1 VTSLREIAPAK
12 INVCLFVGPRRDS
25 DGRHEL
31 VTVFQGV
38 NLFDRLTLQAADNGR
53 DEVVC
58 PGVDGD
64 NLALLAIATFRAR
77 TGWDGPPVRVQ
88 IEKRIPIAG
97 GMAGGSA
104 DAAATLRLLA
114 THSAVGSAV
123 DLLAVATELGAD
135 VPAQLRPGRHLGTG
149 AGEVLEPLPGIAPY
163 RLVVV
168 PSPHQ
173 LSTAAVFARARE
185 LGSTRDGDG
194 LRRALEQL
202 RAMLPSV
209 GDQLIVNDL
218 QAAAIDLCPW
228 IDEARGQLLDAG
240 ADHAI
245 VSGSGPTVIG
255 FFSDPR
261 LVVEAAEASGG
272 LACRTL
278 PAQGVE
284 PVRQNETDR

>member
-1 VTSLREIAPAK
+1 MPGGRRGQPRAAGDRNVSGPNRLGRPA
-12 INVCLFVGPRRDS
+12 GPRADREAHPDRGR
-25 DGRHEL
+25 DGR
-31 VTVFQGV
+31 
-38 NLFDRLTLQAADNGR
+38 RLGR
-53 DEVVC
+53 
-58 PGVDGD
+58 
-64 NLALLAIATFRAR
+64 R
-77 TGWDGPPVRVQ
+77 
-88 IEKRIPIAG
+88 G
-97 GMAGGSA
+97 G
-104 DAAATLRLLA
+104 DAAAAGDAL
-114 THSAVGSAV
+114 AVGSAD

-202 RAMLPSV
+202 RAVLPSV

-278 PAQGVE
+278 PAQDVE

>member
-1 VTSLREIAPAK
+1 MTSLREIAPAK
-12 INVCLFVGPRRDS
+12 INVCLFVGPQRPT

-38 NLFDRLTLQAADNGR
+38 NLFDRLTLEASPDGR

-58 PGVDGD
+58 AGVDGD
-64 NLALLAIATFRAR
+64 NLALAAIAAFRAR

-88 IEKRIPIAG
+88 IEKHIPIAG

-114 THSAVGSAV
+114 THSRAGSAD
-123 DLLAVATELGAD
+123 DLRAVALGLGAD

-185 LGSTRDGDG
+185 MGALRDGDG
-194 LRRALEQL
+194 LRRALDQL
-202 RAMLPSV
+202 RAVLPSV
-209 GDQLIVNDL
+209 GDDLIVNDL

-228 IDEARGQLLDAG
+228 IDEARGLLLDSG
-240 ADHAI
+240 AEHAI

-261 LVVEAAEASGG
+261 LVIEAAEASGG

-278 PAQGVE
+278 PAQDVA
-284 PVRQNETDR
+284 PVGQNGADR